1 MNIIA
6 IVAVIV
12 GERSKW
18 IVGRWFNRLMSV
30 GET

>member
-1 MNIIA
+1 MNMVA
-6 IVAVIV
+6 IVIV